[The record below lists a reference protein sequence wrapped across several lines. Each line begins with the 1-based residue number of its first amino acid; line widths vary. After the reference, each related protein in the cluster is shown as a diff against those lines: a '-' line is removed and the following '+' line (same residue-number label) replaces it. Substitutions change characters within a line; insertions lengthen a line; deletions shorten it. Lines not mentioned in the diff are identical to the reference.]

1 MLKGC
6 TLLTFGETEILKSN
20 LDHVIKGLTKAS
32 NNDCDGMSPEVMCEY
47 LVNVL
52 KGIRNQFD

>member
-1 MLKGC
+1 MLKEC

-32 NNDCDGMSPEVMCEY
+32 NNDCDGMSPEVMCGY
-47 LVNVL
+47 LVKEL
-52 KGIRNQFD
+52 KSIRDQFD

>member
-32 NNDCDGMSPEVMCEY
+32 NNDCDGMSPEVMCGY
-47 LVNVL
+47 L
-52 KGIRNQFD
+52 KAS

>member
-20 LDHVIKGLTKAS
+20 LDHVIENLTKAS
-32 NNDCDGMSPEVMCEY
+32 NNDCDGVSPEVMCEY

>member
-20 LDHVIKGLTKAS
+20 LDHVIEGLTKAS
-32 NNDCDGMSPEVMCEY
+32 NNDCDGMSQEVMCGY
-47 LVNVL
+47 LIKEL
-52 KGIRNQFD
+52 KSIRNQFD

>member
-32 NNDCDGMSPEVMCEY
+32 NNDCDGMSPEVMCGY
-47 LVNVL
+47 LVKGL
-52 KGIRNQFD
+52 KSIRDQFD